1 MNIYKNRKSHAASL
15 LTVRIGKRLGKY
27 HRATRWIGIT
37 GIAFSTGY
45 LGWRLIY
52 TSEGINPFLFWLL
65 WGAELIGWFSMALFV
80 RDAWNLTP
88 ADDEFGQVSGS
99 SAVFIPTFDEELEV
113 LEPTLMAAM
122 KIRGAKEVWLLDDG
136 RRNWVRDL
144 AIEYGAK
151 YLARSSNEHAKAGN
165 INNAL
170 KKLNTSFVLIL
181 DADHVASPDILENTT
196 GYFVN
201 EKVAVVQTP
210 HGFRN
215 LDSVQHYDNEVH
227 DQSLFFDVLLP
238 GRQRSGAV
246 FWCGSG
252 AVLRVSALKSVGG
265 LATNTITE
273 DLETTLAL
281 NRAGFKAVYHNE
293 ILLKGLAPQNLAAF
307 IIQRYRWARGTLE
320 ILLGAK
326 SPIFGRGYAWRA
338 RLSYLSNFV
347 YYLVSVQHMIF
358 AGILVWLLITAQ
370 LPLNPASVN
379 VVILW
384 GIQQVL
390 AILAVWGISGGKQL
404 PFGGSQNAW
413 MNSSIHVGALVDT
426 VLRRKQ
432 TFKVTPKG
440 GTSESALASLALLWL
455 PGVAAAL
462 LTGALITRVLSE
474 LVWHFL
480 APLPA
485 FGWILSL
492 FFSLFELSILV
503 PMLVKYSTLIQT
515 RATWREPVEVDA
527 SIHDSWV
534 RVVDLHESGLKLVG
548 SAEDL
553 SGVGIGDKKL
563 VTLDLKN
570 AAGLATQATGTLT
583 VASKTPISE
592 QKVVSIGGPV
602 EWSTSQD
609 RSSVVEFCYLVVG
622 SVKGA

>member
-1 MNIYKNRKSHAASL
+1 MSIVKIRKSRVASL

-27 HRATRWIGIT
+27 HRATRWIGVT
-37 GIAFSTGY
+37 GIIFSTGY
-45 LGWRLIY
+45 LAWRLIY
-52 TSEGINPFLFWLL
+52 TSEGINPILFWLL
-65 WGAELIGWFSMALFV
+65 WGAELIGWLSMTLFV

-88 ADDEFGQVSGS
+88 ADDEFGSVKGS
-99 SAVFIPTFDEELEV
+99 SAVFIPTFDEELNV

-136 RRNWVRDL
+136 RRDWVRDL

-151 YLARSSNEHAKAGN
+151 YLARSSNQHAKAGN

-201 EKVAVVQTP
+201 EKVALVQTP

-265 LATNTITE
+265 LATDTITE
-273 DLETTLAL
+273 DLETTLTL

-320 ILLGAK
+320 ILLGSK

-347 YYLVSVQHMIF
+347 YYLVSVQHLVF
-358 AGILVWLLITAQ
+358 VGILVWLSITAQ

-384 GIQQVL
+384 AIQQML
-390 AILAVWGISGGKQL
+390 SILAVWGMSGGKQL

-413 MNSSIHVGALVDT
+413 MNSSIHVGALLDT
-426 VLRRKQ
+426 FLRRKQ

-440 GTSESALASLALLWL
+440 GTSESALASLSLLWL
-455 PGVAAAL
+455 PGMAAAL
-462 LTGALITRVLSE
+462 LIGAIISRLLSE

-480 APLPA
+480 TPLPA
-485 FGWILSL
+485 FGWILAL
-492 FFSLFELSILV
+492 FFSLFELSILI
-503 PMLVKYSTLIQT
+503 PMLAKYSALIQN
-515 RATWREPVEVDA
+515 RATWREEVEVDA
-527 SIHDSWV
+527 SMHDSWV

-553 SGVGIGDKKL
+553 SAVCVGDRKV

-570 AAGLATQATGTLT
+570 TAGRATQATGTLT
-583 VASKTPISE
+583 VTSKTPFSE
-592 QKVVSIGGPV
+592 QQFVAIGGPI
-602 EWSTSQD
+602 EWSTRQD
-609 RSSVVEFCYLVVG
+609 RGSVVEFCYLVAG
-622 SVKGA
+622 SAKGA